1 MRPAPAA
8 VGRRGAVTRAA
19 RAIGSPSQR
28 RAAVSTRLA
37 PAVRL
42 RTTCQGCS
50 LQRLPAGYSTHQG
63 SQSYGSRDAFWLGD
77 GRWPLQRWL
86 DGKSQTARLF
96 ARKYRLLVMGWGEFP
111 ANAAC
116 APTGWPTPPDGW
128 PEARLWRYAW
138 LQCALPPLWRHI
150 RSLEKYFRYGKAASR
165 AHAEPDC
172 QFSQAASAG
181 L

>member
-1 MRPAPAA
+1 M
-8 VGRRGAVTRAA
+8 
-19 RAIGSPSQR
+19 
-28 RAAVSTRLA
+28 STRLA

-63 SQSYGSRDAFWLGD
+63 SQSYGSRDAFWLVD

-86 DGKSQTARLF
+86 DGKSQTTRLF

-116 APTGWPTPPDGW
+116 APTGWPAPPDGW
-128 PEARLWRYAW
+128 PEAKLWRYAW

-181 L
+181 LQHADYAHNLLQLQ